1 MRRSLSLSIALSV
14 LPLVTMTAMPH
25 AFAQTQVACEG
36 PSNMN
41 RLDQP
46 LRRTAERLK
55 AGQPVTIVALGSSST
70 SGAGASSSAASY
82 PSRLE
87 AELKQRF
94 PAATIRVLNRGVGGE
109 EVQDMLA
116 RLDQTVL
123 VEKPDLVLWQVGSNT
138 VLRGHSVITAFAHIA
153 QGVRSI
159 KDSGADVVLIDPQFA
174 PKVIVKA
181 DAEDMVDLITAAAKA
196 ENVGLFHRFAVMRHW
211 NKVQKIPFE
220 TFLSAD
226 GLHMNDWSYACVA
239 KLLGATIAE
248 AATRATAVAGA
259 VPTAT
264 AKAAPA
270 R

>member
-1 MRRSLSLSIALSV
+1 MRKILLLSTVLSV
-14 LPLVTMTAMPH
+14 LPLLSSLVLPH
-25 AFAQTQVACEG
+25 AAMAQTQISCDG
-36 PSNMN
+36 PSNIN

-55 AGQPVTIVALGSSST
+55 AGQPLTIVAIGSSST

-87 AELKQRF
+87 VELKVRF
-94 PAATIRVLNRGVGGE
+94 PTATIRVLNRGVGGE
-109 EVQDMLA
+109 EVQDMVA
-116 RLDQTVL
+116 RFDQTVL
-123 VEKPDLVLWQVGSNT
+123 AEKPDLVLWQVGSNT
-138 VLRGHSVITAFAHIA
+138 VLRGHSVIAAFAYIA
-153 QGVRSI
+153 QGVHRL
-159 KDSGADVVLIDPQFA
+159 KASGADVVLIDPQFA
-174 PKVIVKA
+174 PKVIAKG

-248 AATRATAVAGA
+248 AATRATAVAGGPA
-259 VPTAT
+259 SAAT
-264 AKAAPA
+264 AAPA